1 MTRRPHGHPIR
12 GALARR
18 RARPL
23 PVVLV
28 LLTAAC
34 GSPAPSATASDA
46 PADPAATELTV
57 FAAASLTESFTEL
70 GKDYE
75 NAHPG
80 AKVTFS
86 FAGSQALVQQV
97 QQGAPADV
105 VALADAMTGQDV
117 AAELS
122 GPAEIFAKNRLAIV
136 TEKGNPLGITTLAD
150 LADPSRKV
158 VLAAPAVPV
167 GKAAAAAL
175 KRAGVTVAPVS
186 QEQDVKAVLQ
196 KVRLGEADAGIVYVT
211 DVRAAGEDVAGVDL
225 PGITNSYP
233 IATVTN
239 AGHPEAASAF
249 VSFVLSGDGQ
259 TVLSRY
265 GFLGPDA
272 T

>member
-1 MTRRPHGHPIR
+1 MNP
-12 GALARR
+12 AAR
-18 RARPL
+18 ASL
-23 PVVLV
+23 G
-28 LLTAAC
+28 LLLLTTAAC
-34 GSPAPSATASDA
+34 GSSAAPST
-46 PADPAATELTV
+46 DPAAAPPTDPASSDLTV

-75 NAHPG
+75 KAHPG

-105 VALADAMTGQDV
+105 VALANAKTGKEL

-122 GPAEIFAKNRLAIV
+122 GAPQTFAKNRLAIV
-136 TEKGNPLGITTLAD
+136 TEQGNPLGITTLAE
-150 LADPSRKV
+150 LADPSYKV

-167 GKAAAAAL
+167 GMASAEAL
-175 KRAGVTVAPVS
+175 NRAGVAVKPVS

-211 DVRAAGEDVAGVDL
+211 DVKAAGADVSGTGL
-225 PGITNSYP
+225 PGITNTYP
-233 IATVTN
+233 IGVVN
-239 AGHPEAASAF
+239 RSGHPEAASAF
-249 VSFVLSGDGQ
+249 VNFVLSPDGQ
-259 TVLSRY
+259 AVLARY

>member
-1 MTRRPHGHPIR
+1 MNP
-12 GALARR
+12 GA
-18 RARPL
+18 RAGL
-23 PVVLV
+23 G
-28 LLTAAC
+28 LLLLTTAAC
-34 GSPAPSATASDA
+34 GSSAAPPAVTPST
-46 PADPAATELTV
+46 DPAATDLTV

-75 NAHPG
+75 KAHPG

-105 VALADAMTGQDV
+105 VALANAKTGKDL
-117 AAELS
+117 AAELT
-122 GPAEIFAKNRLAIV
+122 GAPQTFAKNRLSIV

-167 GKAAAAAL
+167 GKASAAAL
-175 KRAGVTVAPVS
+175 RKAGVTVKPVS
-186 QEQDVKAVLQ
+186 LEQDVKAVLQ

-211 DVRAAGEDVAGVDL
+211 DVKAAGADVSGTDL
-225 PGITNSYP
+225 PGITNAYP
-233 IATVTN
+233 IGTVN
-239 AGHPEAASAF
+239 KAGHPAAASAF
-249 VSFVLSGDGQ
+249 VSFVLSADGEA
-259 TVLSRY
+259 VLSRF